1 MRGARLLRR
10 APRRGVRST
19 RGDEVSTS
27 EANDALL
34 EFLADPGHL
43 TLDLAG
49 AVARC
54 SKALGL
60 QHAVLY
66 LVDLQQRHLVPQTDV
81 ASPIPVDGSLAG
93 WAYRTQALRVE
104 ESEAGGITAWFPLL
118 DGAERLGVLAVH
130 QTALTSSS
138 LSRGRALASLL
149 AMMITSKRA
158 YEDSYVRRTRTQRM
172 HLPSEMLRA
181 FLPPRTIGNAQVVS
195 TAVLEPA
202 YEIGGD
208 AFDHSLTETT
218 LHVTVLDSMGHDLAS
233 GLTSAVSLAACRNAR
248 RNGADLPEL
257 VEIVDEAL
265 SRWLPDKFCTAVIA
279 QLDLATGLLR
289 WCNCGHP
296 PPILIRDDRLITDAM
311 ERDAD
316 PPMGMPSLLAARP
329 RRIHEMSLEPGD
341 RVLMYTDGVTEA
353 RTREAELMGL
363 ERFADYVIRA
373 TAGGELAPESMRR
386 LIHSILD
393 TQEGRLRDDATLLM
407 FEWRHRA
414 G

>member
-1 MRGARLLRR
+1 M
-10 APRRGVRST
+10 PEP
-19 RGDEVSTS
+19 GD
-27 EANDALL
+27 AMLL

-43 TLDLAG
+43 TLDLPT

-60 QHAVLY
+60 QHVIVY

-81 ASPIPVDGSLAG
+81 ASALPVDGSLAG

-104 ESEAGGITAWFPLL
+104 ESGAGGITAWFPLL

-130 QTALTSSS
+130 ETALTSAS
-138 LSRGRALASLL
+138 LTRGRALASLL
-149 AMMITSKRA
+149 AMMIASKRA
-158 YEDSYVRRTRTQRM
+158 YEDSFVRRTRTERM
-172 HLPSEMLRA
+172 QLPAEMLRA
-181 FLPPRTIGNAQVVS
+181 FLPPRTIGNDRVVS

-218 LHVTVLDSMGHDLAS
+218 LHVAVLDAMGHDLAS

-248 RNGADLPEL
+248 RTDADLPEL
-257 VEIVDEAL
+257 VRSVDEAL

-279 QLDLATGLLR
+279 QPDLATGLLR
-289 WCNCGHP
+289 WNNCGHP
-296 PPILIRDDRLITDAM
+296 APILIRDQRLIIDARA
-311 ERDAD
+311 RDAD
-316 PPMGMPSLLAARP
+316 PPMGVPSLLAPQP
-329 RRIHEMSLEPGD
+329 RRTHEISLEPGD
-341 RVLMYTDGVTEA
+341 RVLMYTDGVVEA
-353 RTREAELMGL
+353 RTREARLLGL

-373 TAGGELAPESMRR
+373 TAGGELAPESPRR
-386 LIHSILD
+386 LIHSILAM
-393 TQEGRLRDDATLLM
+393 QEGRLRDDATLLM
-407 FEWRHRA
+407 FEWRPPA

>member
-1 MRGARLLRR
+1 V
-10 APRRGVRST
+10 P
-19 RGDEVSTS
+19 TS
-27 EANDALL
+27 ETSDALL
-34 EFLADPGHL
+34 DFLADPGHL

-49 AVARC
+49 AAARC

-60 QHAVLY
+60 QHAVVY

-81 ASPIPVDGSLAG
+81 ASPLPVDGSLAG
-93 WAYRTQALRVE
+93 WAYRTQALQVE
-104 ESEAGGITAWFPLL
+104 ESEAGGVTAWFPLL

-130 QTALTSSS
+130 QSALTASS

-158 YEDSYVRRTRTQRM
+158 YEDSYVRRTRTERM

-218 LHVTVLDSMGHDLAS
+218 LHVTVLDAMGHDLAS

-257 VEIVDEAL
+257 VEGVDEAL

-329 RRIHEMSLEPGD
+329 RRVHEMSLEPGD
-341 RVLMYTDGVTEA
+341 RVLMYTDGVTDA

-373 TAGGELAPESMRR
+373 TAGGEPAPESMRR

-393 TQEGRLRDDATLLM
+393 TPDGRLRDDATLLM
-407 FEWRHRA
+407 FEWRSRT